1 MLADGKFL
9 GKMLRHRDKLFESW
23 RLQSRTEVDCVWQ
36 QRSPWSELNTKKNYF
51 LITFPKRQR
60 FIFHFYWLLHHIK
73 VISIDQTQ
81 FVLDSLVF

>member
-23 RLQSRTEVDCVWQ
+23 RLQSRTEVDYVWQ
-36 QRSPWSELNTKKNYF
+36 QCSPWSKLKTKKNYF
-51 LITFPKRQR
+51 LIAFPKKQR
-60 FIFHFYWLLHHIK
+60 VFFHFYWLLHHIK